1 MRTPSSVLA
10 LIAAGA
16 LAGCGRTVVESAV
29 PATGESHGGIL
40 ISLTDDQAYL
50 ELLNGNRQRKGKTS
64 ETTLEAYLL
73 QPDRKTAFAEAPT
86 SVQVKMGTAQGEK
99 VVALK
104 AAPVSS
110 DPVGSTRFV
119 SAAGPYE
126 LNQTGG
132 EVTVEV
138 GGKTLTG
145 TFRGPR

>member
-10 LIAAGA
+10 LIAAGT
-16 LAGCGRTVVESAV
+16 LMGCGQPVVESTV
-29 PATGESHGGIL
+29 PATSENHGGIL
-40 ISLTDDQAYL
+40 IALTDDQAYL

-64 ETTLEAYLL
+64 ETILEAYLL
-73 QPDRKTAFAEAPT
+73 QPDRKTAYAEAPT
-86 SVQVKMGTAQGEK
+86 SVEVKMGTAQGDK

-110 DPVGSTRFV
+110 DPVGGTRFV

-126 LNQTGG
+126 LTQSGG
-132 EVTVEV
+132 EVTVQV